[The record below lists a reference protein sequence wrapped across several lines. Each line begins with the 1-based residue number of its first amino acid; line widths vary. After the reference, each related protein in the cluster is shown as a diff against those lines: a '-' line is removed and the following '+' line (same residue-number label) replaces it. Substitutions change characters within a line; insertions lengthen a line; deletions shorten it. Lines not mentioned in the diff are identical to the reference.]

1 LDRQGRVLAESVR
14 TASCYAD
21 PTLVAH
27 PESAAHVLA
36 APLDEPARE
45 IADKIRRAGGS
56 FVWLKRFIPVERAQA
71 VERVHLSGVGLK
83 WEYRRSYPNGLLA
96 APLLGYV
103 GDEGNGLSGLELVF
117 DEALREEG
125 ETLRGVKD
133 ARGRDLGGEPPR
145 EEEDSA
151 WVRLTLDRT
160 IQFIAERELQWGLE
174 RSRAK
179 SGVVVVEDPATGE
192 ILALASRPTSFTS
205 DRRPSDPKAL
215 TIQPAQWNFEPGS
228 TFKLVTA
235 AAALEEG
242 AVKPGEVFNCE
253 NGHWQ
258 YGGRTINDHEPK
270 KLLTFAQGMEFSS
283 NICLAKVGLRLGRE
297 KFYDYMR
304 AFGFGARTGSEI
316 PGEGAG
322 LLRPPSKWSA
332 TSLPVLSFGQEISVT
347 ALQMSAAYSAIADGG
362 LLREP
367 RIFREARDS
376 AGRVR
381 TWTTGDVVRRVV
393 SARTAETLRKILEGA
408 VVRGTGREARLN
420 GWSSAGKTGT
430 AQKLDPATGLYAQ
443 NRYVASFIG
452 FAPVDRPRLTI
463 VVIFDEPRGLGWGG
477 YNAGPVFKRI
487 AQYALTY
494 LGVPSDAEAAPG
506 EAGAGKRLAGALKK
520 AGGKAGPPKKLAF
533 VHGVGGT
540 GLLPAHVFPGRR
552 EHGPDAR
559 ATPSS
564 KAQIVSER

>member
-1 LDRQGRVLAESVR
+1 
-14 TASCYAD
+14 
-21 PTLVAH
+21 
-27 PESAAHVLA
+27 
-36 APLDEPARE
+36 
-45 IADKIRRAGGS
+45 
-56 FVWLKRFIPVERAQA
+56 
-71 VERVHLSGVGLK
+71 
-83 WEYRRSYPNGLLA
+83 
-96 APLLGYV
+96 
-103 GDEGNGLSGLELVF
+103 
-117 DEALREEG
+117 
-125 ETLRGVKD
+125 
-133 ARGRDLGGEPPR
+133 
-145 EEEDSA
+145 
-151 WVRLTLDRT
+151 
-160 IQFIAERELQWGLE
+160 
-174 RSRAK
+174 
-179 SGVVVVEDPATGE
+179 
-192 ILALASRPTSFTS
+192 
-205 DRRPSDPKAL
+205 
-215 TIQPAQWNFEPGS
+215 
-228 TFKLVTA
+228 
-235 AAALEEG
+235 
-242 AVKPGEVFNCE
+242 
-253 NGHWQ
+253 
-258 YGGRTINDHEPK
+258 
-270 KLLTFAQGMEFSS
+270 
-283 NICLAKVGLRLGRE
+283 
-297 KFYDYMR
+297 
-304 AFGFGARTGSEI
+304 
-316 PGEGAG
+316 
-322 LLRPPSKWSA
+322 
-332 TSLPVLSFGQEISVT
+332 
-347 ALQMSAAYSAIADGG
+347 
-362 LLREP
+362 
-367 RIFREARDS
+367 
-376 AGRVR
+376 
-381 TWTTGDVVRRVV
+381 VV